1 MKKSR
6 FLSFGML
13 LLLAIPTLLLSSF
26 FLVPTQTVT
35 GKSPAVPLSTPMSAE
50 QAIAQEL
57 ALTDLRVQEHT
68 FGKKS
73 EVMGVARV
81 SMDFPETSSACATAT
96 CWQVEIYNWNEDAAI
111 TAIVNVDAEQ
121 VLDVLYQPGMRPGLN
136 QRAAE
141 RALEIALN
149 APEVIDVLGYQP
161 VAADMA
167 PVPSGFVETICDSGH
182 YCVGPTINMGEKVL
196 WMIVDLTDETLV
208 SLNYTDFPDHIE
220 PETWIPDGGCPDS
233 DTVTQNGWV
242 VNHEVTNHDGFRVYD
257 VTYNGVSIIKSSK
270 AVEWHADYGS
280 TGFIDSIG
288 CTGGGGG
295 FSIFP
300 FGPTVNNILMDGPD
314 VVGFELVQDFRMG
327 NWGANCNYR
336 YEQRYQFFNDGRF
349 RVLAISYGRGC
360 GSNALYRPVVRID
373 LALGGQDNHT
383 VSYLDNNMY
392 SALDL
397 EELFYSPGYCD
408 NPCDYPILEGQYP
421 MLIEGNGLAYY
432 MEPSTGQFGD
442 GGRGDDPF
450 VYVTQYKAA
459 EGATD
464 LGAIGSCCNDDHRQ
478 GPHQYVNDEDISDE
492 NIVIWYVSQADT
504 DTTVGNMYC
513 WTVQGEPN
521 PETYPCYTG
530 PMFVPAIEYTEFI
543 FFPSVGS
550 E

>member
-1 MKKSR
+1 MKKPR

-35 GKSPAVPLSTPMSAE
+35 GKSPAVPLATPLSAA
-50 QAIAQEL
+50 QALAQEL
-57 ALTDLRVQEHT
+57 ALTDVRVQDHT

-81 SMDFPETSSACATAT
+81 SMDFPETSRACGSAT

-111 TAIVNVDAEQ
+111 TAIVNTDAGQ

-136 QRAAE
+136 QRAAA

-149 APEVIDVLGYQP
+149 APEVIETLGYQP

-167 PVPSGFVETICDSGH
+167 PVPSGFVKTVCDDGH

-196 WMIVDLTDETLV
+196 WMIVDLTDEEFVGLSFTE
-208 SLNYTDFPDHIE
+208 FPDQVE
-220 PETWIPDGGCPDS
+220 PETWIPEGGCPDS
-233 DTVTQNGWV
+233 ATVSQNGWV

-257 VTYNGVSIIKSSK
+257 VTFNNISIIKSSK

-280 TGFIDSIG
+280 NGFIDSIG

-300 FGPTVNNILMDGPD
+300 YGDTVNNTLMDGPN
-314 VVGFELVQDFRMG
+314 VVGFELVQDFRMN

-360 GSNALYRPVVRID
+360 GPNAFYRPIVRID
-373 LALGGQDNHT
+373 LALGSQDNHT
-383 VSYLDNNMY
+383 VSYWDTNSYIPLDT
-392 SALDL
+392 
-397 EELFYSPGYCD
+397 EELFYSPGYCEA
-408 NPCDYPILEGQYP
+408 PCKYPVLDGHFP
-421 MLIEGNGLAYY
+421 LLIEGDGPAYY

-442 GGRGDDPF
+442 GGRGDEPF
-450 VYVTQYKAA
+450 VYVTQYKDE

-464 LGAIGSCCNDDHRQ
+464 LGAIGPCCHDDHRQ
-478 GPHQYVNDEDISDE
+478 GPDQYINDEDVSDQ

-504 DTTVGNMYC
+504 DTTAGNMYC
-513 WTVQGEPN
+513 WTVQGEPE

-530 PMFVPAIEYTEFI
+530 PMFVPAIEYTKFL